1 MVLSSIDNGFGPKSL
16 NEPITPPRIKKKNII
31 PTIPA
36 MNTAKKLGQNI
47 FPKVSLGSVGLFSDI
62 IVVLI

>member
-1 MVLSSIDNGFGPKSL
+1 M
-16 NEPITPPRIKKKNII
+16 TPPRIKKKNII

-47 FPKVSLGSVGLFSDI
+47 FPKVILGSVGLFSDMI
-62 IVVLI
+62 LILV